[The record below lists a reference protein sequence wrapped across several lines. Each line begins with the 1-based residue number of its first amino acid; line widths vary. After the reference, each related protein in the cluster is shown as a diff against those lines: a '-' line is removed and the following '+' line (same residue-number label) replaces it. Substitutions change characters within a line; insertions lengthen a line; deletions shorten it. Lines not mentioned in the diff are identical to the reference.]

1 MKNIRIVIGGPPD
14 SGKSVFTIYLQ
25 RALRQLG
32 IRTYH
37 YDYDPFSPTRQFALG
52 EISVE
57 QRKKL
62 KGPVSKEDAQA
73 HAKKFKENYNEY
85 PIIVGDLPGQI
96 SETTEIL
103 AKSGTHG
110 IIVCDEKRAEQID
123 SWRSMFD
130 KLNIKTICIVQ
141 TNLRGDEDIDDS
153 AEIINAKISNLDRN
167 NMVDYVPATIL
178 VLTQKIKT
186 RLSLG

>member
-14 SGKSVFTIYLQ
+14 SGKSVFAIYLQ
-25 RALRQLG
+25 RALRQLE

-37 YDYDPFSPTRQFALG
+37 YDYDPYSPTRQFALG
-52 EISVE
+52 EISAGE
-57 QRKKL
+57 REKM
-62 KGPVSKEDAQA
+62 KGPVSKEDAKA
-73 HAKKFKENYNEY
+73 HAKKFKENYDEY

-110 IIVCDEKRAEQID
+110 IIVCDEKKFKEID
-123 SWRSMFD
+123 SWKSMFD

-153 AEIINAKISNLDRN
+153 GEIINAKISNLDRN
-167 NMVDYVPATIL
+167 NMVDHVPATIL
-178 VLTQKIKT
+178 VLAQKIKI
-186 RLSLG
+186 RLSL